1 MSEIATTT
9 AEPLDLPLEEPFEIA
24 LGTQTAAENV
34 LVTVEL
40 DDGTVGYG
48 EGSPIAPVTG
58 ETREAAVATAGAAG
72 DLLEGTEIAEYR
84 SHARTLR
91 ETFPGAVSATL
102 AVETAVFDAYCRSR
116 DLPLAELFGGS
127 PTPVETDLT
136 IPIVD
141 AEAARRAAAD
151 AVDRG
156 FEHLKIKTGTD
167 VEADIERV
175 AAVCEA
181 APDAE
186 LKVDAN
192 QGWTPA
198 ESVRFADAL
207 RSRGV
212 DLALLEQPVRADDVS
227 GLARVRDAVDVPV
240 AADEAVFTP
249 ADAVRVLRADA
260 ADVINVKLG
269 KSGLQGARDIVAIA
283 EAANLELMVGCMLE
297 SAIGIHAAAHL
308 VSGTDAFS
316 YVDLDGNC
324 LLEEDVA
331 DLDHGPTIDIGGP
344 GHGIVPEKT
353 TRGST
358 EN

>member
-1 MSEIATTT
+1 MTEIANVT

-58 ETREAAVATAGAAG
+58 ETREAAVATASAAA
-72 DLLEGTEIAEYR
+72 DLLEGEPIADHR
-84 SHARTLR
+84 THARTLR

-116 DLPLAELFGGS
+116 GVALAELFGGA
-127 PTPVETDLT
+127 PTPVVTDLT

-141 AEAARRAAAD
+141 PEAARETAAD

-167 VEADIERV
+167 VAADIERV
-175 AAVCEA
+175 AAVREA

-198 ESVRFADAL
+198 ETVQFVDGL

-212 DLALLEQPVRADDVS
+212 DLALLEQPVRADDVA
-227 GLARVRDAVDVPV
+227 GLARIRDDVDVPV
-240 AADEAVFTP
+240 AADETVFTP
-249 ADAVRVLRADA
+249 ADAVRVVREDA

-283 EAANLELMVGCMLE
+283 EAANLDLMVGCMLE
-297 SAIGIHAAAHL
+297 SAIGIHAAAHV

-316 YVDLDGNC
+316 YVDLDGN
-324 LLEEDVA
+324 LLLDEDVA
-331 DLDHGPTIDIGGP
+331 DVAHGPTIDIGGP
-344 GHGIVPEKT
+344 GHGIVPE
-353 TRGST
+353 R
-358 EN
+358 